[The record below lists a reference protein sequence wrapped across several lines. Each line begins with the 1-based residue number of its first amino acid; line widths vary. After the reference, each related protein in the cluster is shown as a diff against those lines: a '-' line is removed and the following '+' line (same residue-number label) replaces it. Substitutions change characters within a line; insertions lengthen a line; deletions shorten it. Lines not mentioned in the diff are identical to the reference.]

1 MMILQDRTEFLAAK
15 AALFSKSYYAFFKY
29 FWDTV
34 VADPFQE
41 NFHHKLVCNELQAV
55 AERVIFR
62 QPKEYD
68 LIINIPPGESKSTM
82 ATVLLHPWIWSR
94 NRTYK
99 KNGRVVAREHGAGT
113 RLITGGW
120 SGSLSMR
127 HNSLSRD
134 CIKSEKYQELYGADF
149 SIRRDMDAKTYY
161 KNDKGGTRA
170 STSVTSSII
179 GEHAHLILLDDPN
192 DPYNIDYG
200 PQVEMVNN
208 WHDQTISTRKVNPAI
223 TPTVVIQQR
232 LAPNDLTGHLVK
244 KAKEKGTRIKQIS
257 LPGEDSYPVVPASA
271 KKYYIG
277 GVMNPKR
284 KPRTVLEDMK
294 KDLGG
299 RGYASQIGMAPQPL
313 GGNIVKSDWLQVVE
327 REYVPEEVFRKV
339 ADFVVD
345 TAYVD
350 KSKLRNKKNMKAS
363 PSAVLKYVLFE
374 GNGYILDYAEGYL
387 SFGRLVKFLH
397 GVAMRNGQAASRFYV
412 EPKASG
418 KSVVDTFNDPELR
431 NLWGISGK
439 LNMIEYK
446 MPPGGKEARLHGV
459 TPYMEAGRLFVVKG
473 PWNDDYI
480 THVTGYPNVPKSE
493 PADLT
498 AMACENMFKRKIY
511 QGYDSDTM

>member
-1 MMILQDRTEFLAAK
+1 MILQDRSDFLAVK

-41 NFHHKLVCNELQAV
+41 NFHHKLVCDELQAV
-55 AERVIFR
+55 AERVILR

-82 ATVLLHPWIWSR
+82 ATVLLHPWIWSQ
-94 NRTYK
+94 NRTFRNSSGQYVK
-99 KNGRVVAREHGAGT
+99 QHGAST

-134 CIKSEKYQELYGADF
+134 CIKSDKYQALYGGDF
-149 SIRRDMDAKTYY
+149 SIRRDQDAKTYY

-192 DPYNIDYG
+192 DPHNIDYG
-200 PQVEMVNN
+200 PQVDLVND
-208 WHDQTISTRKVNPAI
+208 WHDKTISTRKVNAAI

-232 LAPNDLTGHLVK
+232 LAPNDLSGYLVN
-244 KAKEKGTRIKQIS
+244 KAKEKGTRIRQIS
-257 LPGEDSYPVVPASA
+257 LPGEDSYPVVPAEA
-271 KKYYIG
+271 KKYYVG
-277 GVMNPKR
+277 GVLNPKR
-284 KPRTVLEDMK
+284 KPRKVLKEME
-294 KDLGG
+294 KDLGS

-313 GGNIVKSDWLQVVE
+313 AGNIVNPEWLQVVE
-327 REYVPEEVFRKV
+327 RKDVPEEVFQKV

-345 TAYVD
+345 TAYTD
-350 KSKLRNKKNMKAS
+350 KSKLRNKKKIKAS
-363 PSAVLKYVLFE
+363 PSAVLKYVLFD

-387 SFGRLVKFLH
+387 SFGRLIKFLH
-397 GVAMRNGQAASRFYV
+397 AVAMNNGQAASRFYV

-431 NLWGISGK
+431 KLWGIPGK
-439 LNMIEYK
+439 LNMIEYV
-446 MPPGGKEARLHGV
+446 MPKGGKEARLHGV
-459 TPYMEAGRLFVVKG
+459 TPFLEARRLYVLKG
-473 PWNDDYI
+473 PWNDGYI
-480 THVTGYPNVPKSE
+480 TNVTAYPNSPKSE

-511 QGYDSDTM
+511 QGYDSDSF